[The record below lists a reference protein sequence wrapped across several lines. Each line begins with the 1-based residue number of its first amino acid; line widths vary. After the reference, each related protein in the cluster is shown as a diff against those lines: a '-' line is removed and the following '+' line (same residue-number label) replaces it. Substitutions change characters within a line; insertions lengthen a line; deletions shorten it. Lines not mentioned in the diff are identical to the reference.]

1 MAKSESELDVR
12 HVAGLARIAL
22 TDAEAALLQPQL
34 EAMLAFVDELHDV
47 DVAGVEVAERASEG
61 GAGWREDEPQPGLSR
76 EAALANAPQI
86 HQGQFMVPKV
96 IE

>member
-22 TDAEAALLQPQL
+22 TEAEATELQPQL
-34 EAMLAFVDELHDV
+34 EAMLAFVDELRDV
-47 DVAGVEVAERASEG
+47 DVAGVEVAERANTG
-61 GAGWREDEPQPGLSR
+61 GVAWRDDEPQPGLSR